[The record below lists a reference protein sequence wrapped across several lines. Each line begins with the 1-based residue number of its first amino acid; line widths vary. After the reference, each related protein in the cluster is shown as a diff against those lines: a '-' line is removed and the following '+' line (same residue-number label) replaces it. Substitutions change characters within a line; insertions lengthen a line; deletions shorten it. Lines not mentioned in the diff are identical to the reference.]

1 MKAYV
6 IVRVTVTD
14 PERYKTYAALVPA
27 IIAQYGGTYLVRGGK
42 SVTLE
47 GPAETGRVVVM
58 EFPRWR
64 RRRNSIT
71 RRSTS
76 KPRSFAQARPRAR
89 CWRSRACRTVQ
100 RTRESLR
107 RDNC

>member
-58 EFPRWR
+58 EFP
-64 RRRNSIT
+64 SLE
-71 RRSTS
+71 
-76 KPRSFAQARPRAR
+76 KAQEFYHSPEYQQAKKLRAG
-89 CWRSRACRTVQ
+89 AAEGTLLAV
-100 RTRESLR
+100 EGV
-107 RDNC
+107 